1 MIEKDELTQLDLPG
15 LLAASRLL
23 LEELT
28 SRVSDPRL
36 LDSVDRFP
44 DGPNRNRSDEWGL
57 YAHVDRGLEERSG
70 TDPDELPNDET
81 LPDETL
87 PDELLNDET
96 LSATAEP
103 VPRGCL
109 PAVLSGVEELGRW
122 VEAARTGLAG
132 QVDQV
137 FEEHATRRGVLG
149 IPEGKCAYR
158 NGADYLQQVLRIPR
172 HEAKKRVRRAVRV
185 MSRLSQ
191 DRTQVIPPEM
201 TALANTVTL
210 AQTDPAAVDTVAD
223 ALTTARADASRAGA
237 PKDRI
242 DPLIAEGER
251 VLAAQARA
259 MDPDALRK
267 VCAYWRQR
275 FDAVVNPDGLEP
287 TEAQMNAA
295 QGLFYH
301 GKGTAS
307 LHRWSLLAT
316 DGQHETLKTL
326 VSASSN
332 PRTSAGDCA
341 GDGSGSE
348 VWAKHLDGA
357 DSLDSRSRAQRE
369 LDGLISALIGALALT
384 KQASPTAEEG
394 GSDLPETG
402 SGRTRPQVL
411 VTIDYESLAGRY
423 ASLQNGPGTGHVVS
437 QGAYA
442 GVIDPQTIRQK
453 ACDADLIPI
462 VLGGRGE
469 VLDVG
474 RSQRLFTRK
483 LRRAIVARDG
493 GCAAPACSIPA
504 PWCEV
509 HHIRFWEHGGP
520 TSVENGVL
528 LCSHHHHAVH
538 AGAWEIE
545 VSGGVPWFIPA
556 RYHDP
561 EQRPRRNYY
570 WRPRDPGS
578 PGPDTPGDPSR
589 PDNLDDAA

>member
-1 MIEKDELTQLDLPG
+1 MIEKDELAGLDLPE

-23 LEELT
+23 LEELA

-36 LDSVDRFP
+36 LDAVDRFP
-44 DGPNRNRSDEWGL
+44 DGSDHDRSEEWGL
-57 YAHVDRGLEERSG
+57 YAHADRVLDEKGDADPSQLLSG
-70 TDPDELPNDET
+70 KA
-81 LPDETL
+81 
-87 PDELLNDET
+87 LNDES
-96 LSATAEP
+96 LGGDSLGATAEA
-103 VPRGCL
+103 VPAGCL
-109 PAVLSGVEELGRW
+109 PVVLSRVEELGRW
-122 VEAARTGLAG
+122 VDAARTGLAG
-132 QVDQV
+132 HVDGV
-137 FEEHATRRGVLG
+137 FEEHATRRGMLG

-158 NGADYLQQVLRIPR
+158 NGVDYLQQVLHVPR
-172 HEAKKRVRRAVRV
+172 HEARKRVRRAIRV
-185 MSRLSQ
+185 MPRLTP
-191 DRTQVIPPEM
+191 DRTQVIQPEM
-201 TALANTVTL
+201 TALAGTVIS
-210 AQTDPAAVDTVAD
+210 AQADPVAVDTVVD
-223 ALTTARADASRAGA
+223 ALTSARADAGRAGA
-237 PKDRI
+237 PKDHI
-242 DPLIAEGER
+242 ELLIAEGER
-251 VLAAQARA
+251 VLAAQARE

-301 GKGTAS
+301 GKGTAN

-332 PRTSAGDCA
+332 PRRYSD
-341 GDGSGSE
+341 DGSGSE
-348 VWAKHLDGA
+348 VWAEHLDVA

-369 LDGLISALIGALALT
+369 LDGLISALTGALALT
-384 KQASPTAEEG
+384 NQTTPTAEEG
-394 GSDLPETG
+394 GSDLPDSG
-402 SGRTRPQVL
+402 SGGVRPQVL
-411 VTIDYESLAGRY
+411 VTIDYESLAGHY
-423 ASLQNGPGTGHVVS
+423 TSVKGQGAAGHVVS
-437 QGAYA
+437 QAAYA
-442 GVIDPQTIRQK
+442 GAVDPQTIRQK

-462 VLGGRGE
+462 VLGGSGE

-474 RSQRLFTRK
+474 RAQRLFTRK

-504 PWCEV
+504 PWCEA

-545 VSGGVPWFIPA
+545 VKDGVPWFIPA

-561 EQRPRRNYY
+561 EQRPRRNHY

-578 PGPDTPGDPSR
+578 PGNQGPGVPGGPGR
-589 PDNLDDAA
+589 RDNLDDAA